1 MEAKF
6 LQLHFSQLQSEW
18 ATAKYNNYSDLRK
31 REYHNNLSKIIGF
44 LESEDFSKFSPLEI
58 KQRYY
63 VVFFVFK
70 SLEFLNNSTSSS
82 MPFEIVAVLE
92 EALNEWI
99 PTRDYIIVTSLIN
112 NNFGFS
118 YDTSLML
125 LDFIY
130 KEIDI
135 LYNIKFEKR
144 LIQINVPN
152 STSRDYLASV
162 VLYHELGH
170 FIDRKF
176 EISRVLY
183 IEILTAIVSGK
194 LSSDEMAD
202 IVKYFPYLS
211 NVNLAKWFLSNYFQ
225 GNKFENHIAEY
236 LCDLF
241 GSQYIKEC
249 SNAYVLY
256 LTCDQAIDSATHPSS
271 INRSSFV
278 EDFLTGNKKYL
289 IEKYKQTIYLI
300 TKQEV
305 KLRTE
310 SFKSE
315 DFENFL
321 PVDIERPQQLHFLFV
336 YGWSVWLSDWSK
348 IKSFNRLSFDLP
360 QDKVYAIING
370 LIEKSIGNFIVRSEW
385 EKQASIIK

>member
-31 REYHNNLSKIIGF
+31 REYHEKLSKIISL
-44 LESEDFSKFSPLEI
+44 LEAEDISKFSPLEI
-58 KQRYY
+58 KQRFY
-63 VVFFVFK
+63 VVFFLFK

-92 EALNEWI
+92 EALNDWI

-112 NNFGFS
+112 NNIGFS

-125 LDFIY
+125 MDFIY
-130 KEIDI
+130 KEIEI
-135 LYNIKFEKR
+135 LYGIKFEKR

-152 STSRDYLASV
+152 STARDYLASV

-183 IEILTAIVSGK
+183 IEILSAILSGK
-194 LSSDEMAD
+194 LSAGEFND
-202 IVKYFPYLS
+202 IVKYFPYLA
-211 NVNLAKWFLSNYFQ
+211 NINLVKWFHANYFP

-241 GSQYIKEC
+241 GSQYIGEY
-249 SNAYVLY
+249 SNRYVSY
-256 LTCDQAIDSATHPSS
+256 LTCDEATDNVTHPSS
-271 INRSSFV
+271 INRSSFIM
-278 EDFLTGNKKYL
+278 DFLTGNKKYL
-289 IEKYKQTIYLI
+289 VEKYKQTVLLI
-300 TKQEV
+300 TKEEI
-305 KLRTE
+305 KSRAE

-321 PVDIERPQQLHFLFV
+321 PVDIDRPQQLHFLFA
-336 YGWSVWLSDWSK
+336 YGWKVWLDDWNK
-348 IKSFNRLSFDLP
+348 MRAYNNLNFDLT
-360 QDKVYAIING
+360 QEKVYSIING
-370 LIEKSIGNFIVRSEW
+370 LIEKSIGNFIVRTEW
-385 EKQASIIK
+385 AKQASAIS